1 MPSFK
6 NRSIDFLWKS
16 NDKVLLGGKFN
27 FKQAKKKKG
36 WVPPKR
42 GVETFLPNLTQ
53 R

>member
-27 FKQAKKKKG
+27 FKQAKKKKA
-36 WVPPKR
+36 
-42 GVETFLPNLTQ
+42 ECLQ
-53 R
+53 REELKHFYQT